1 MKTLTLSAE
10 WTPKPG
16 FQPGRLHI
24 EGKLTDQGSAVW
36 RNPQAQVIDKPE
48 PPIADDEV
56 LIRVRACGICGSD
69 VHMAQPDAER
79 YIVYPGLTAFPV
91 VLGHEFSGEVVE
103 AGKKAYN
110 KRTGEVFQTGEA
122 VTAEEMVWCG
132 LCRACVDGYPNHCER
147 LEEMGFTIDGALAEY
162 IRAPARLVWS
172 LEGLRERYPEQEAF
186 LLGSLAEP
194 ASVSYNALFIRG
206 GGILPGDK
214 AVVFGGGPIGLAG
227 VALLKRAGASV
238 VILSEPSPRRAELGR
253 KMGADHVI
261 DPRSVDVA
269 EAILE
274 LTRGEGAKVYYEASG
289 APEAVF
295 PETVKCLWRGRT
307 LNSVIIVVG
316 RATQAVPLAAEV
328 FQVRRASLVGS
339 QGHSGHGIFPHVL
352 DLMAAG
358 MDLTP
363 LITSRIALSETPAF
377 LERLRAD
384 KGEGKVT
391 VARF

>member
-10 WTPKPG
+10 WTPKSG
-16 FQPGRLHI
+16 FQPGRLHLD
-24 EGKLTDQGSAVW
+24 GRLTDQGSAVW
-36 RNPQAQVIDKPE
+36 RNPQAQVLDKPE

-91 VLGHEFSGEVVE
+91 VLGHEFSGEIVQ
-103 AGKKAYN
+103 AGKKAYS
-110 KRTGEVFQTGEA
+110 KRTGEVFQPGEA

-132 LCRACVDGYPNHCER
+132 FCRACVDGYPNHCER
-147 LEEMGFTIDGALAEY
+147 LEELGFTIDGALAEY
-162 IRAPARLVWS
+162 IRVPARLVWS

-194 ASVSYNALFIRG
+194 ASVSYNGLFIRG

-238 VILSEPSPRRAELGR
+238 VILSEPSKRRAELGR

-274 LTRGEGAKVYYEASG
+274 LTRGDGAKVYYEASG
-289 APEAVF
+289 APEVVF
-295 PETVKCLWRGRT
+295 PEMVKCLWRGRT
-307 LNSVIIVVG
+307 LNSVIVVVG

-384 KGEGKVT
+384 KEEGKVT

>member
-16 FQPGRLHI
+16 FNPGRLHI

-36 RNPQAQVIDKPE
+36 RNPQAQVVDKPE

-56 LIRVRACGICGSD
+56 LVRVRACGICGSD

-91 VLGHEFSGEVVE
+91 VLGHEFSGEIVQS
-103 AGKKAYN
+103 GKKAYN
-110 KRTGEVFQTGEA
+110 KRTSEVFQPGEP

-132 LCRACVDGYPNHCER
+132 FCRACVDGYPNHCER
-147 LEEMGFTIDGALAEY
+147 LEELGFTIDGALAEY
-162 IRAPARLVWS
+162 IRVPARLVWS
-172 LEGLRERYPEQEAF
+172 LEGLRERYSEQDTF

-194 ASVSYNALFIRG
+194 ASVSYNGLFIRG

-238 VILSEPSPRRAELGR
+238 VILSEPSKRRAELGR

-274 LTRGEGAKVYYEASG
+274 LTRGDGAKVYYEASG
-289 APEAVF
+289 APEVVF
-295 PETVKCLWRGRT
+295 PEMVKCLWRGRT
-307 LNSVIIVVG
+307 LNSVIVVVG

-363 LITSRIALSETPAF
+363 LITSRIALSETPTF

-384 KGEGKVT
+384 KEEGKVT

>member
-1 MKTLTLSAE
+1 
-10 WTPKPG
+10 
-16 FQPGRLHI
+16 
-24 EGKLTDQGSAVW
+24 
-36 RNPQAQVIDKPE
+36 
-48 PPIADDEV
+48 
-56 LIRVRACGICGSD
+56 
-69 VHMAQPDAER
+69 
-79 YIVYPGLTAFPV
+79 
-91 VLGHEFSGEVVE
+91 
-103 AGKKAYN
+103 
-110 KRTGEVFQTGEA
+110 

-132 LCRACVDGYPNHCER
+132 FCRACVDGYPNHCER
-147 LEEMGFTIDGALAEY
+147 LEELGFTIDGALAEY
-162 IRAPARLVWS
+162 IRVPARLVWS
-172 LEGLRERYPEQEAF
+172 LEALRERYPEEEAF

-194 ASVSYNALFIRG
+194 ASVSYNGLFIRG

-227 VALLKRAGASV
+227 VALLKRTGASV
-238 VILSEPSPRRAELGR
+238 VILSEPSQRRAELGR

-274 LTRGEGAKVYYEASG
+274 LTHGEGAKVYYEASG
-289 APEAVF
+289 APQVVF
-295 PETVKCLWRGRT
+295 PEMVKCLWRGRT
-307 LNSVIIVVG
+307 LNSVIVVVG

-352 DLMAAG
+352 DLMASG

-363 LITSRIALSETPAF
+363 LITSRIALSETPTF

-384 KGEGKVT
+384 KEEGKVT

>member
-1 MKTLTLSAE
+1 MKALTLSAD

-36 RNPQAQVIDKPE
+36 RNPLAQVIDKPE

-56 LIRVRACGICGSD
+56 MIRVRACGICGSD
-69 VHMAQPDAER
+69 VHMAQPDAEH

-103 AGKKAYN
+103 VGKKAYN
-110 KRTGEVFQTGEA
+110 KRTGEVFQPGEA

-132 LCRACVDGYPNHCER
+132 FCRACVDGYPNHCER
-147 LEEMGFTIDGALAEY
+147 LEELGFTIDGALAEY
-162 IRAPARLVWS
+162 IRVPARLVWS

-194 ASVSYNALFIRG
+194 VSVSYNALFIRG

-238 VILSEPSPRRAELGR
+238 VILSEPSKRRAELGR
-253 KMGADHVI
+253 RIGADHVI
-261 DPRSVDVA
+261 DPRGVDVA

-295 PETVKCLWRGRT
+295 SEVVKCLWRGRT
-307 LNSVIIVVG
+307 LNSVIVVVG

-377 LERLRAD
+377 LERLRTD
-384 KGEGKVT
+384 KEEGKVT

>member
-10 WTPKPG
+10 WTPKSG

-36 RNPQAQVIDKPE
+36 RNPQAQVLDKPE

-91 VLGHEFSGEVVE
+91 VLGHEFSGEIME

-110 KRTGEVFQTGEA
+110 KRTGEVFQPGEA

-132 LCRACVDGYPNHCER
+132 FCRACVDGYPNHCER
-147 LEEMGFTIDGALAEY
+147 LEELGFTIDGALAEY
-162 IRAPARLVWS
+162 IRVPSRLVWS

-194 ASVSYNALFIRG
+194 ASVSYNGLFIRG

-238 VILSEPSPRRAELGR
+238 VILSEPSKRRAELGR

-274 LTRGEGAKVYYEASG
+274 LTRGDGAKVYYEASG
-289 APEAVF
+289 APEVVF
-295 PETVKCLWRGRT
+295 PEMVKCLWRGRT
-307 LNSVIIVVG
+307 LNSVIVVVG

-384 KGEGKVT
+384 KEEGKVT

>member
-10 WTPKPG
+10 WTPKSG

-91 VLGHEFSGEVVE
+91 VLGHEFSGEIME

-110 KRTGEVFQTGEA
+110 KRTGEVFQPGEA

-132 LCRACVDGYPNHCER
+132 FCRACVDGYPNHCER
-147 LEEMGFTIDGALAEY
+147 LEELGFTIDGALAEY
-162 IRAPARLVWS
+162 IRVPSRLVWS

-194 ASVSYNALFIRG
+194 ASVSYNGLFIRG

-238 VILSEPSPRRAELGR
+238 VILSEPSKRRAELGR

-274 LTRGEGAKVYYEASG
+274 LTRGDGAKVYYEASG
-289 APEAVF
+289 APEVVF
-295 PETVKCLWRGRT
+295 PEMVKCLWRGRT
-307 LNSVIIVVG
+307 LNSVIVVVG

-384 KGEGKVT
+384 KEEGKVT

>member
-10 WTPKPG
+10 WTPKSG

-24 EGKLTDQGSAVW
+24 EGWLTDQGSAVW
-36 RNPQAQVIDKPE
+36 RNPQAQVLDKPE

-91 VLGHEFSGEVVE
+91 VLGHEFSGEIME

-110 KRTGEVFQTGEA
+110 KRTGEVFQPGEA

-132 LCRACVDGYPNHCER
+132 FCRACVDGYPNHCER
-147 LEEMGFTIDGALAEY
+147 LEELGFTIDGALAEY
-162 IRAPARLVWS
+162 IRVPSRLVWS
-172 LEGLRERYPEQEAF
+172 LEALRERYPEQEAF

-194 ASVSYNALFIRG
+194 ASVSYNGLFIRG

-238 VILSEPSPRRAELGR
+238 VILSEPSKRRAELGR

-274 LTRGEGAKVYYEASG
+274 LTRGDGAKVYYEASG
-289 APEAVF
+289 APEVVF
-295 PETVKCLWRGRT
+295 PEMVKCLWRGRT
-307 LNSVIIVVG
+307 LNSVIVVVG

-384 KGEGKVT
+384 KEEGKVT

>member
-1 MKTLTLSAE
+1 
-10 WTPKPG
+10 
-16 FQPGRLHI
+16 
-24 EGKLTDQGSAVW
+24 
-36 RNPQAQVIDKPE
+36 
-48 PPIADDEV
+48 
-56 LIRVRACGICGSD
+56 
-69 VHMAQPDAER
+69 MAQPDAER

-110 KRTGEVFQTGEA
+110 KRTGDVFQAGEA

-132 LCRACVDGYPNHCER
+132 FCRACVDGYPNHCER
-147 LEEMGFTIDGALAEY
+147 LEELGFTIDGALAEY

>member
-10 WTPKPG
+10 WAPKPG
-16 FQPGRLHI
+16 FQPGRLHV

-36 RNPQAQVIDKPE
+36 RNPRAQVIDRPE
-48 PPIADDEV
+48 PPVADDEV
-56 LIRVRACGICGSD
+56 LVRVRACGICGSD
-69 VHMAQPDAER
+69 VHMAQPDADR
-79 YIVYPGLTAFPV
+79 YMVYPGLTAFPV
-91 VLGHEFSGEVVE
+91 VLGHEFSGEIVQ

-110 KRTGEVFQTGEA
+110 KRTGQVFQPGEA

-132 LCRACVDGYPNHCER
+132 FCRACVDGYPNHCER
-147 LEEMGFTIDGALAEY
+147 LEELGFTIDGALAEY
-162 IRAPARLVWS
+162 VRVPARLTWS
-172 LEGLRERYPEQEAF
+172 LDGLRERYPEQEAF
-186 LLGSLAEP
+186 FLGSLTEP

-227 VALLKRAGASV
+227 VALLKRAGASL
-238 VILSEPSPRRAELGR
+238 VILSEPSARRAELGR
-253 KMGADHVI
+253 KMGADRVI

-274 LTRGEGAKVYYEASG
+274 MTRGEGAKVYYEASG
-289 APEAVF
+289 APEAVL
-295 PETVKCLWRGRT
+295 PEMVKCLWRGRT
-307 LNSVIIVVG
+307 LNSKIIVVG
-316 RATQAVPLAAEV
+316 RATLAVPLAAEV

-384 KGEGKVT
+384 KEEGKVT

>member
-10 WTPKPG
+10 WTPKSG

-91 VLGHEFSGEVVE
+91 VLGHEFSGEIVE

-110 KRTGEVFQTGEA
+110 KRTGEVFQPGEA

-132 LCRACVDGYPNHCER
+132 FCRACVDGYPNHCER
-147 LEEMGFTIDGALAEY
+147 LEELGFTIDGALAEY
-162 IRAPARLVWS
+162 IRVPSRLVWS

-194 ASVSYNALFIRG
+194 ASVSYNGLFIRG

-238 VILSEPSPRRAELGR
+238 VILSEPSKRRAELGR

-269 EAILE
+269 EAIL
-274 LTRGEGAKVYYEASG
+274 
-289 APEAVF
+289 
-295 PETVKCLWRGRT
+295 
-307 LNSVIIVVG
+307 
-316 RATQAVPLAAEV
+316 
-328 FQVRRASLVGS
+328 
-339 QGHSGHGIFPHVL
+339 
-352 DLMAAG
+352 D
-358 MDLTP
+358 
-363 LITSRIALSETPAF
+363 
-377 LERLRAD
+377 
-384 KGEGKVT
+384 
-391 VARF
+391 